1 MVSNQRNVTLFGI
14 NPHYDN
20 EGLVMSMFW
29 RLKVKN
35 RMLLSENFNIENS
48 GIKMTGE
55 QTRKIQL
62 YLTSLSYED
71 LI

>member
-1 MVSNQRNVTLFGI
+1 
-14 NPHYDN
+14 
-20 EGLVMSMFW
+20 MSMFW